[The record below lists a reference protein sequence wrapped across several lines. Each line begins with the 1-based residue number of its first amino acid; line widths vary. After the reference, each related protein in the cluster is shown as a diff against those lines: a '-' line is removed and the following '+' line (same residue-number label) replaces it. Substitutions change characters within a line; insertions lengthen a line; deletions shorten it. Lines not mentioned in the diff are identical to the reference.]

1 MGDMEN
7 QALYYIIFEDS
18 TFVGGNDYYQTKWLE
33 IPNKKIK
40 RIFYRLPDGNHLCL
54 SGYDE
59 YYHMIEATQDITG
72 KNRGKTNIE
81 YAYIMGK
88 RGRVVTSYRITLL
101 NKLSCHSGDSRYK
114 LGDIVRRDFDIDHKK
129 IKGLNPKGWK

>member
-1 MGDMEN
+1 MGDMKN
-7 QALYYIIFEDS
+7 QALYYIIFKDS

-88 RGRVVTSYRITLL
+88 RGRVVTSYRITLI
-101 NKLSCHSGDSRYK
+101 NKPFNKHK
-114 LGDIVRRDFDIDHKK
+114 LGDITIREFDINDEK
-129 IKGLNPKGWK
+129 ILKLNKKGWK